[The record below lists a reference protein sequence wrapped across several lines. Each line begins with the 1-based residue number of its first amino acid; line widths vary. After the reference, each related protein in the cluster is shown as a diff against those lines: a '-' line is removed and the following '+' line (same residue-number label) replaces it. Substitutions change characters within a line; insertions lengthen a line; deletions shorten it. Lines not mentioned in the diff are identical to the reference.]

1 MAQVVKS
8 VDRNG
13 RVLIEDPPIARL
25 LFSSTAFSWVWLIAR
40 LWLGWGWLEAGLHK
54 LEDPGW
60 MAGGTALKGFWE
72 RALAVSPQGKPVIAF
87 DWYRGFIQQLYDAQT
102 WAWFAPIIAWSET
115 LIGVALI
122 LGLFTGLAAFGGSLL
137 NFSFVMAGTAS
148 TNMLMFGVAV
158 LLILAWKNAGW
169 IGLDRWALPLVGTPW
184 APGRVRL
191 HRDPDHQPHA
201 GLV

>member
-8 VDRNG
+8 VDSKG
-13 RVLIEDPPIARL
+13 RVVIEDPPIARF
-25 LFSSTAFSWVWLIAR
+25 LFSSTAFSVVWLVAR
-40 LWLGWGWLEAGLHK
+40 LWLGWGWLQAGLHK

-60 MAGGTALKGFWE
+60 MAGGTALKAFWE

-87 DWYRGFIQQLYDAQT
+87 DWYRGFIQTLYDAEV
-102 WAWFAPIIAWSET
+102 WSWFAPIIAWSET

-122 LGLFTGLAAFGGSLL
+122 LGLFTGLVAFGGSLL

-169 IGLDRWALPLVGTPW
+169 IGLDRWALPLIGTPW

-191 HRDPDHQPHA
+191 DRGPVTHPTRA
-201 GLV
+201 